1 MSLLTVENLS
11 VINSSSGRSIS
22 ILKNIGFSLNSGET
36 LAVIGE
42 TGSGKSM
49 LCKSVIGLLP
59 PGSSCSGNIWY
70 TSSDNTKTSIITVE
84 EKDLLNIRGREI
96 GMLFQEAAASLNP
109 VIRCGNQITD
119 VLSVKSR
126 IDKIKAKKQACKLLE
141 TVGLS
146 EPERI
151 FHAYPHQLSGGMAQR
166 VTLALALAGEP
177 QLLIADEPS
186 SSLDSISKK
195 HYLNLLD
202 RLKQEN
208 NLTLIL
214 VTHDVDEALSF
225 ADNILVLYA
234 GCMIE
239 YGGTGEIQKA
249 PAHPYTKAL
258 LNIACALKDNDL
270 PAAIPGEISSLTNP
284 PSGCRFHPRCPKAQD
299 ICRAKEPSSI
309 DISDNHSVQCFFPA
323 ETV

>member
-11 VINSSSGRSIS
+11 VVNSSSGRLIS
-22 ILKNIGFSLNSGET
+22 ILRNISFSLNSGET
-36 LAVIGE
+36 VAVIGE

-49 LCKSVIGLLP
+49 LCKSIIGLLP
-59 PGSSCSGNIWY
+59 PGFSCSGNIWY
-70 TSSDNTKTSIITVE
+70 ITSDNTKISVITAE
-84 EKDLLNIRGREI
+84 ESDLLNIRGKEI
-96 GMLFQEAAASLNP
+96 GLVFQEAVASLNP
-109 VIRCGNQITD
+109 VVRCGNQITD
-119 VLSVKSR
+119 VLSVDSQ
-126 IDKIKAKKQACKLLE
+126 IDKNRAKILARKLLE

-151 FHAYPHQLSGGMAQR
+151 FHTYPHQLSGGMAQR
-166 VTLALALAGEP
+166 LALALALAGEP
-177 QLLIADEPS
+177 RLLIADEPS

-195 HYLNLLD
+195 YYLNLLN

-234 GCMIE
+234 GCMTE
-239 YGGTGEIQKA
+239 YGRTGDIQNA

-258 LNIACALKDNDL
+258 LNIARALKENDF
-270 PAAIPGEISSLTNP
+270 PAPIPGEISSLTNLT
-284 PSGCRFHPRCPKAQD
+284 SGCRFHPRCPKAQD

-309 DISDNHSVQCFFPA
+309 DISDNHYVRCFFPLD
-323 ETV
+323 TI

>member
-11 VINSSSGRSIS
+11 IVNSPSGRSIS
-22 ILKNIGFSLNSGET
+22 ILRNIGFSLNYGET

-49 LCKSVIGLLP
+49 LCKSIIGLLP
-59 PGSSCSGNIWY
+59 PGFSCSGNIWY
-70 TSSDNTKTSIITVE
+70 ISSDNTKISIITAE
-84 EKDLLNIRGREI
+84 ESDLLNIRGREI
-96 GMLFQEAAASLNP
+96 GMVFQEAVASLNP
-109 VIRCGNQITD
+109 VVRCGNQITD
-119 VLSVKSR
+119 VLSVKSK
-126 IDKIKAKKQACKLLE
+126 IDKNIRKKHALKLLE

-151 FHAYPHQLSGGMAQR
+151 FQAYPHQLSGGMAQR
-166 VTLALALAGEP
+166 VALALALAGEP
-177 QLLIADEPS
+177 QLIIADEPS

-195 HYLNLLD
+195 YYLNLLN

-234 GCMIE
+234 G
-239 YGGTGEIQKA
+239 
-249 PAHPYTKAL
+249 
-258 LNIACALKDNDL
+258 
-270 PAAIPGEISSLTNP
+270 
-284 PSGCRFHPRCPKAQD
+284 
-299 ICRAKEPSSI
+299 
-309 DISDNHSVQCFFPA
+309 
-323 ETV
+323 

>member
-11 VINSSSGRSIS
+11 VINSPSGRSIS
-22 ILKNIGFSLNSGET
+22 ILKNISFSLNSGET

-49 LCKSVIGLLP
+49 LCKSIIGLLP
-59 PGSSCSGNIWY
+59 PGFSCSGNIWY
-70 TSSDNTKTSIITVE
+70 TSSDNIKTSIITAE
-84 EKDLLNIRGREI
+84 ESDLLNIRGREI
-96 GMLFQEAAASLNP
+96 GMVFQEAVASLNP
-109 VIRCGNQITD
+109 VVRCGNQITD
-119 VLSVKSR
+119 VLSIESK
-126 IDKIKAKKQACKLLE
+126 IDKNKAKKQARKLLE

-166 VTLALALAGEP
+166 VVLALALAGEP

-186 SSLDSISKK
+186 SSLDSTSKK
-195 HYLNLLD
+195 YYLNLLNQF
-202 RLKQEN
+202 KQEN

-225 ADNILVLYA
+225 SDNILVLYA
-234 GCMIE
+234 GCMTE
-239 YGGTGEIQKA
+239 YGRTGDIQKT

-258 LNIACALKDNDL
+258 LDIARALKENDS
-270 PAAIPGEISSLTNP
+270 PTPIPGEIPSLTNP

-299 ICRAKEPSSI
+299 ICRLKEPSYI
-309 DISDNHSVQCFFPA
+309 CISDNHYVRCFFPA
-323 ETV
+323 ETI

>member
-22 ILKNIGFSLNSGET
+22 ILKNISFSLNSGET

-49 LCKSVIGLLP
+49 LCRSIIGLLP
-59 PGSSCSGNIWY
+59 PCFSCSGNICY
-70 TSSDNTKTSIITVE
+70 TSSDNTKTSIISAE
-84 EKDLLNIRGREI
+84 ESDLLNIRGKEI
-96 GMLFQEAAASLNP
+96 GVVFQEAVASLNP
-109 VIRCGNQITD
+109 VIRCGKQITD
-119 VLSVKSR
+119 VLYVKSK
-126 IDKIKAKKQACKLLE
+126 IDKNKAAKQARKLLE

-166 VTLALALAGEP
+166 VALALAIAGEP

-195 HYLNLLD
+195 YYLNLLN

-234 GCMIE
+234 GNISE
-239 YGGTGEIQKA
+239 YGKTGEIQKA

-258 LNIACALKDNDL
+258 LNIAHALKENDL
-270 PAAIPGEISSLTNP
+270 PTPIPGEISSLTNP

-299 ICRAKEPSSI
+299 ICRLKEPSSI
-309 DISDNHSVQCFFPA
+309 DISDYHSVRCFFPA
-323 ETV
+323 DTM